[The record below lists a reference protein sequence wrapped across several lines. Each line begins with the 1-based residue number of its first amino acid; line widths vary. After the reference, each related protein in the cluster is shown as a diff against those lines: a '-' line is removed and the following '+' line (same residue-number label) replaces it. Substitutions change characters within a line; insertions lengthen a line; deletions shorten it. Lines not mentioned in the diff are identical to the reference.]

1 MTPVQISRDRFSE
14 VFWNIVDE
22 KVDEV
27 PWDKLEEMIKSRQ
40 RYRLT
45 ADYNT
50 GSVSIG
56 DAAELYR
63 LVKFFKPEVIAEV
76 GTFIGVSTMSMYM
89 ADEFFRIYTCDM
101 SNDLI
106 SLFEDADEV
115 IKYFPKTTSTQMFK
129 QMAETNLGIDL
140 MYLDGRLQRED
151 LELFHKIIHDQ
162 TIFVFDG
169 FVGIEK
175 GVVNAMMV
183 ESPGRVLIYPREGKK
198 TAVSLPFTMLQFV
211 PQEAT

>member
-1 MTPVQISRDRFSE
+1 MKPVQIGRKRFSE
-14 VFWNIVDE
+14 IFWNIVDE

-101 SNDLI
+101 SNDLPA
-106 SLFEDADEV
+106 LFEDADEV

-129 QMAETNLGIDL
+129 QMAETNLGVDL

-151 LELFHKIIHDQ
+151 LELFHKIVHDH
-162 TIFVFDG
+162 TIFVFDD
-169 FVGIEK
+169 FEGIEK
-175 GVVNAMMV
+175 GVVNAMMLD
-183 ESPGRVLIYPREGKK
+183 GANRVLIYPRDGKK
-198 TAVSLPFTMLQFV
+198 TAISLPYTMLQFL